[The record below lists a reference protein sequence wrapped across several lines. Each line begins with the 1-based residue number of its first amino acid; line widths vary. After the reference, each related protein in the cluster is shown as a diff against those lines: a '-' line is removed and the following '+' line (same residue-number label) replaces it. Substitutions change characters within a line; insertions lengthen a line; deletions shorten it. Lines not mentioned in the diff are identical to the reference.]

1 MHMITKEKNILD
13 PEIVIPKIQK
23 VKAGMRQFIST
34 HKKLVI
40 TLVLIFLL
48 GAGFIQ
54 VGKLRRPNA
63 NTSPAKTIT
72 QQVDKSFD
80 FAALNNQGKAVTNKI
95 KMKIATAEKTN
106 QVLVKEQTFTA
117 KNNKLFLIVNLELKN
132 DATLPLNILPG
143 DLIRLVVNGD
153 NENKFAPDLHNNL
166 VLVSALSTRIDRVG
180 FVIPDT
186 AKSFKLYIGELEGK
200 KEEVS
205 INFPS

>member
-1 MHMITKEKNILD
+1 MHMAKEKNILD
-13 PEIVIPKIQK
+13 PEVVLPKIQK
-23 VKAGMRQFIST
+23 IKASVQQFVSG

-40 TLVLIFLL
+40 TLAIILL
-48 GAGFIQ
+48 LSFGFVSIGRWRGSGAN
-54 VGKLRRPNA
+54 VPA
-63 NTSPAKTIT
+63 AKTIT

-80 FAALNNQGKAVTNKI
+80 FPAVNNQGKAVTNKI

-106 QVLVKEQTFTA
+106 QVLVKDQTFTA

-153 NENKFAPDLHNNL
+153 KENKFAPDLHNNL
-166 VLVSALSTRIDRVG
+166 VPVSALSTRIDRVG